1 MVKRD
6 RMQQDV
12 LKWGKW
18 LIILVFFLL
27 LIQVASYLEP
37 IWLIG
42 KTLILPLVV
51 ACVLAYLLHP
61 IIEKLASFGLSRGL
75 ATALLFL
82 AFLLTV
88 ALILV
93 IGVPVLIRQVNE
105 AIDVL
110 PEHLASIKE
119 TIFTYQ
125 KQLSGLP
132 DPIQV
137 HVEEWTNRVETFT
150 GSALDQLERV
160 ILTAI
165 QSIMVWVVVPFIV
178 FYLLKDYT
186 LVQRVGF
193 YITPRKWREKV
204 HFYIRDVDKTFGS
217 YIRGQLLVA
226 LCVGVISTITFWILG
241 VPYPIVLGLFVGATD
256 LIPYFGAFISAI
268 PAVGVALLD
277 STSLGIYVAI
287 ALFIIQQIE
296 GNVLSPLIVGRT
308 VHLHPI
314 LIIFALLIGVEVAGV
329 IGLLIAVP
337 VTAILKVTLLHIRQ
351 YLKGEVEYD

>member
-1 MVKRD
+1 MKRE
-6 RMQQDV
+6 RLQQDV

-27 LIQVASYLEP
+27 LGQLAAYLEP

-42 KTLILPLVV
+42 KTLLLPLVV
-51 ACVLAYLLHP
+51 ACVIAYLLHP
-61 IIEKLASFGLSRGL
+61 IIEKLATYGLSRGL

-82 AFLLTV
+82 LFIATIV
-88 ALILV
+88 LILM
-93 IGVPVLIRQVNE
+93 IGIPVFIRQVHE

-110 PEHLASIKE
+110 PEQLASIKE

-137 HVEEWTNRVETFT
+137 HVEEWTEKVETFAAK
-150 GSALDQLERV
+150 SLDQLEQI

-204 HFYIRDVDKTFGS
+204 LLYIRDVDKTFGS

-226 LCVGVISTITFWILG
+226 LCVGVISTITFWVLG
-241 VPYPIVLGLFVGATD
+241 VPYPVILGLFVGATD
-256 LIPYFGAFISAI
+256 LIPYFGAIISAV
-268 PAVGVALLD
+268 PAIGVALLD
-277 STSLGIYVAI
+277 STSLAIYVAI
-287 ALFIIQQIE
+287 SLFIIQQVE
-296 GNVLSPLIVGRT
+296 GNILSPLIVGRT
-308 VHLHPI
+308 VHLHPV

-329 IGLLIAVP
+329 IGLLVAVP
-337 VTAILKVTLLHIRQ
+337 VTAIMKVTLMHIRH